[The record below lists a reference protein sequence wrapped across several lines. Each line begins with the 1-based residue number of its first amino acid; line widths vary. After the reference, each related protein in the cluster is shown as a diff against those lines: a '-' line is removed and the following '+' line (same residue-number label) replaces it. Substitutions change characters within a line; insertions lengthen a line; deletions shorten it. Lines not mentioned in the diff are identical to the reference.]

1 MCGILAVYKAKKIEK
16 TLEKAI
22 ECSRKLVH
30 RGPDEG
36 GHVVTESGTILCH
49 ERLSIVDL
57 HTGRQ
62 PIEGTHGAYLVHN
75 GEIYNHKELRGK
87 LKEDHTRRGH
97 SDSEIILH
105 GYEEK
110 GVDIVHDLDGV
121 FAFVLADGDKIFVAR
136 DPIGI
141 KPLFYGYD
149 EEGAMWFASEVK
161 SLDEVCHDIKAFP
174 VGHYF
179 TSEEGFVRYF
189 SPAWWEGKTKPT
201 SGPEK
206 IKELL
211 TSACK
216 KRLMSDVPV
225 GVLLSGGLDSSLVS
239 SIVAREMKK
248 EGKTIKSFSI
258 GLNKDSSDL
267 VKAREV
273 AEFLGTEHHEITYTV
288 EEGISLLEELIEKV
302 ETYDV
307 TTIRASTPMYIM
319 TKYIREQG
327 VKVVLSGEGADEMFG
342 GYLYFGNAPSS
353 DDFHDETLRRVKRL
367 HTSDVQRAD
376 RSTMGAGV
384 EARVPFLDLDFLGEV
399 MCLDPELKL
408 IEPGKRM
415 EKHVLRKAFD
425 DKENPYLPDSVLWRQ
440 KEQFSDG
447 VGYSWVDGLK
457 AYAEVMITD
466 IEFAKREK
474 TFPHNTPLTKE
485 AYLYRKIYATKFKNK
500 TAEKLVKRWIP
511 RWQDYDID
519 PSGRANA
526 AHTQTYHGDD
536 VSKKEAH
543 KDELEALDNDLMEVA
558 L

>member
-1 MCGILAVYKAKKIEK
+1 MCGILAVYKTKEVTK

-22 ECSRKLVH
+22 ECSRRLVH

-36 GHVVTESGTILCH
+36 GHVVTDSGTILCH

-57 HTGRQ
+57 HSGRQ
-62 PIEGTHGAYLVHN
+62 PIEGTDGAYLVHN
-75 GEIYNHKELRGK
+75 GEIYNHEALRSE
-87 LKEDHTRRGH
+87 LKEQHTRRTK

-105 GYEEK
+105 GYEEW
-110 GVDIVHDLDGV
+110 GVDVVSKLDGV
-121 FAFVLADGDKIFVAR
+121 FSFIIADGEKLFVAR
-136 DPIGI
+136 DPIGV
-141 KPLFYGYD
+141 KPLFYGTD
-149 EEGAMWFASEVK
+149 SEGAMWFASESK
-161 SLDEVCHDIKAFP
+161 SLQDVCESIEAFP

-179 TSEEGFVRYF
+179 TSEAGFVRYF
-189 SPAWWEGKTKPT
+189 NPTWWTEEERPVR
-201 SGPEK
+201 GPEK
-206 IKELL
+206 IRELL
-211 TSACK
+211 TKACK

-258 GLNKDSSDL
+258 GLNKDSKDL

-273 AEFLGTEHHEITYTV
+273 AEFLGTEHHEITYSV
-288 EEGISLLEELIEKV
+288 EEGIALVEELIEKV

-307 TTIRASTPMYIM
+307 TTVRASTPMYIM

-342 GYLYFGNAPSS
+342 GYLYFGHAPSAFE
-353 DDFHDETLRRVKRL
+353 FHEEAVRRVKRL

-384 EARVPFLDLDFLGEV
+384 EARVPFLDLEFLDEV
-399 MCLDPELKL
+399 MNLDPKQKM
-408 IEPGKRM
+408 IVPGEKM

-425 DKENPYLPDSVLWRQ
+425 TPEDPYLPDSVLWRQ

-457 AYAEVMITD
+457 DFAESAVSD
-466 IEFAKREK
+466 FEFAKREE
-474 TFPHNTPLTKE
+474 TYPHNTPLTKE
-485 AYLYRKIYATKFKNK
+485 AYLYRRIFESKFPHKSS
-500 TAEKLVKRWIP
+500 EKLVKRWIP

-519 PSGRANA
+519 PSGRANSS
-526 AHTQTYHGDD
+526 HGSTYHSEGVDD
-536 VSKKEAH
+536 KSAKKE
-543 KDELEALDNDLMEVA
+543 ELDAMETDLSIAL
-558 L
+558 